1 MPPYTYAPTVDFFI
15 EALTRETGY
24 EMSSFHT
31 HRKFEIYYEVE
42 GTRRYFIEDSAYI
55 VNAGNVVLIGE
66 NQLHKT
72 GAVGDGSSSRIVC
85 NFSAEYLGEITRA
98 FPGVD
103 FFSFLSEER
112 NHLLNSITV
121 RQQNDIYTMLQ
132 RMIDIRDDDPAG
144 PPLRKMMLAT
154 LLLQLKK
161 LCEAQQALGGAG
173 GRVTNRIVDEVQ
185 SYISQHYAERLTLTD
200 IANQFYISPY
210 YLSRL
215 FKRHAG
221 VNVSTYVN
229 KVRVEQAKGMLRYSL
244 LPVADVAC
252 ACGFNDPNYF
262 SRVFARIMGIPPS
275 EYRRRFL
282 DIETRQPPPQAR

>member
-98 FPGVD
+98 FPGID

-200 IANQFYISPY
+200 IANQFYISPTT
-210 YLSRL
+210 SAACS
-215 FKRHAG
+215 KRRPTSAWS
-221 VNVSTYVN
+221 NTST
-229 KVRVEQAKGMLRYSL
+229 
-244 LPVADVAC
+244 
-252 ACGFNDPNYF
+252 ACG
-262 SRVFARIMGIPPS
+262 
-275 EYRRRFL
+275 
-282 DIETRQPPPQAR
+282 

>member
-85 NFSAEYLGEITRA
+85 NFSAEYLREITQA

-103 FFSFLSEER
+103 FFSFL
-112 NHLLNSITV
+112 
-121 RQQNDIYTMLQ
+121 D
-132 RMIDIRDDDPAG
+132 
-144 PPLRKMMLAT
+144 RKT
-154 LLLQLKK
+154 H
-161 LCEAQQALGGAG
+161 
-173 GRVTNRIVDEVQ
+173 V
-185 SYISQHYAERLTLTD
+185 
-200 IANQFYISPY
+200 
-210 YLSRL
+210 
-215 FKRHAG
+215 
-221 VNVSTYVN
+221 
-229 KVRVEQAKGMLRYSL
+229 
-244 LPVADVAC
+244 
-252 ACGFNDPNYF
+252 
-262 SRVFARIMGIPPS
+262 
-275 EYRRRFL
+275 
-282 DIETRQPPPQAR
+282 

>member
-215 FKRHAG
+215 FKKTTNLSLVEYING
-221 VNVSTYVN
+221 
-229 KVRVEQAKGMLRYSL
+229 VRVKAAQSL
-244 LPVADVAC
+244 IERTNDSVETVAGRA
-252 ACGFNDPNYF
+252 GFMTGTHF
-262 SRVFARIMGIPPS
+262 RRVFKEATGFSPQQYRQFFRRINKEG
-275 EYRRRFL
+275 
-282 DIETRQPPPQAR
+282 